1 MPLSGFTF
9 FEMIDRRNTMETNR
23 NVFVS
28 HYSKDE
34 ENIQKLKD
42 LLSSKDYAI
51 KNSSIDSTKPN
62 EASNPDY
69 IKKLLRDR
77 ITWAGKFI
85 CLIGPHTHERE
96 WVDWEIEQAHKQ
108 GMDIIGVYI
117 QGASNSDVPE
127 GFEKYG
133 GPLVGWT
140 ADRIIGALEGEIDSF
155 ENPDGSQ
162 RISKWRPIR
171 DEC

>member
-1 MPLSGFTF
+1 MDKSK
-9 FEMIDRRNTMETNR
+9 

-34 ENIQKLKD
+34 EHIQKLKE
-42 LLSSKDYAI
+42 LLSSKDYVI

-62 EASNPDY
+62 DASNSDY
-69 IKKLLRDR
+69 IKQLLRDR
-77 ITWAGKFI
+77 ISWAGKFI

-108 GMDIIGVYI
+108 SKEIIGVYI
-117 QGASNSDVPE
+117 NGASDSDVPDN
-127 GFEKYG
+127 FEKYG
-133 GPLVGWT
+133 DSLIGWT
-140 ADRIIGALEGEIDSF
+140 SEKIIGALEGKIRNY

-162 RISKWRPIR
+162 RASKWKANRSN
-171 DEC
+171 C

>member
-1 MPLSGFTF
+1 
-9 FEMIDRRNTMETNR
+9 METSK

-34 ENIQKLKD
+34 ENIQKLKE
-42 LLSSKDYAI
+42 LLSTKGYVI

-62 EASNPDY
+62 DASDPEY
-69 IKKLLRDR
+69 IKQLLRDR
-77 ITWAGKFI
+77 ISWAGKFM

-108 GMDIIGVYI
+108 GKEIIGVYI
-117 QGASNSDVPE
+117 QDASDSDVPE
-127 GFEKYG
+127 SFEKYG
-133 GPLVGWT
+133 DALVGWT
-140 ADRIIGALEGEIDSF
+140 SDKIIGALERKIDNF

-162 RISKWRPIR
+162 RISKLKPNRG
-171 DEC
+171 EC

>member
-1 MPLSGFTF
+1 M
-9 FEMIDRRNTMETNR
+9 DKVK

-34 ENIQKLKD
+34 ENIEKLKD
-42 LLSSKDYAI
+42 LLSSKGYTL

-62 EASNPDY
+62 NANNPEY
-69 IKKLLRDR
+69 IRKLLRDR

-85 CLIGPHTHERE
+85 CLIGPHTRERK

-108 GMDIIGVYI
+108 GMEPIGVYI
-117 QGASNSDVPE
+117 HGASGSDVPDS
-127 GFEKYG
+127 FEKYG

-140 ADRIIGALEGEIDSF
+140 ADNIIGALEGGIDSF
-155 ENPDGSQ
+155 ENPDGSP
-162 RISKWRPIR
+162 RLSKWNPSRG
-171 DEC
+171 EC